1 MIDILQI
8 YRHKSVHLL
17 HTLVA
22 PQGIPQPQL
31 MSTCGLIARDC
42 RIHKCIMVRVYCFS
56 LALLLQ
62 IAVGALVD
70 GLTISIPAGN
80 PSDLQ
85 DYLCN
90 GSLPSNTTL
99 SLQLQQGVHVIS
111 REGFCTV
118 DMGLMNVRLIGAG
131 LRETTIKCTRKW
143 GFGFSSAQNVVVEGL
158 TFDSCGAAVDLYNNT
173 AAVLYTNS
181 SQFVSVSN
189 VSFFNIYGFG
199 VSGKTVAYVNISD
212 VFFGK
217 CAAGTICVGAS
228 FTSDSYATSITINR
242 CSFVGLGQVDRGS
255 YRYLYDGAAGL
266 QLQGHV
272 VADIRDC
279 SFVGNRGSGLFAIES
294 NISIYNCT
302 FSGNVAQQGAALNAS
317 SVRFLSVTRSRFYYN
332 RAYTGAAIRIREQL
346 GSSTSPVIVV
356 NDCYFNG
363 NHADIGGGIFM
374 FDLLSAVVLSS
385 LRFTKN
391 IACIGAAIYAGDQ
404 HNVYGD
410 RSYSVR
416 LIDVE
421 VIENAWNPCTNGAMG
436 AVVYYNEIDYLNISG
451 SSSTGSQF
459 VGNHPGGTIQGI
471 GGNLHLSG
479 RVSFRNNSGENGATI
494 YLTNDAH
501 LYFHE
506 NCTVSFSDNLATGLG
521 GAIYIEG
528 DESITTSILTDCA
541 MHFIGGA
548 SYSINFQ
555 GNHASVAGNSIYATP
570 IYDCYLDSINPF
582 YPAKQSDY
590 YTFFTMDSSNSNQI
604 LSFPV
609 NLRVCGC
616 RYGNSW
622 VAGTNISTI
631 PTYPGAILQ
640 CNATLKDIAGN
651 LSPNVV
657 FANVVTG
664 GNSVLPGIRL
674 APQQEVQWI
683 GSECTALEYEIY
695 GPQNTSVILLLSTK
709 PGRNL
714 HPIVMT
720 LQWCEAGFA
729 LQKDP
734 IGLLQCECSNFL
746 SSFGVTC
753 DINQGTVSRSG
764 LQWIGLYTDG
774 NEAIASTCPLRYCSA
789 NIEHMRLGRPS
800 DICAGGRVG
809 VLCGQ
814 CPDGLSVVF
823 GSAECQ
829 KCSDMWLLT
838 ILLYAIMGALL
849 VAALFLL
856 NITVTSGSLYGLI
869 FYANILVVNGTI
881 FFSQS
886 YLMPL
891 EIIVSLI
898 NLDLGF
904 PLCFYNGMDD
914 LSKTGLQFVFPAY
927 LLLISFTIVVAS
939 KYCLNWSSTGSYS
952 FVHRIRQSIGK
963 RAVNVLATLIYLSY
977 SKVLRTVI
985 DIFTYADVYIHNN
998 ITAVKVWFYDG
1009 TVIYLS
1015 GKHIVLF
1022 SFAILASVFLFL
1034 FTLALTTIPI
1044 IVVRSENNVICKW
1057 LNKNVISLP
1066 VNDAY
1071 YSPYKGRWRIWLGA
1085 RLWLVVILYSLGPFL
1100 GPQNPTL
1107 LLLIHA
1113 VLVIIFT
1120 FIQILIMPFGEA
1132 VFGTC
1137 GKYKGCSMY
1146 MLNMLDLF
1154 YLLNYSL
1161 LALIVSYLLTKD
1173 ADIVPIKVVVGVF
1186 VGLSIAAFF
1195 CIVIFHAIVA
1205 IHRTWSRCNATPLN
1219 RSETLHPKDEEQPES
1234 IALAH
1239 RVEFSYDVLR
1249 EPLLEDS
1256 SKYILNK

>member
-1 MIDILQI
+1 
-8 YRHKSVHLL
+8 
-17 HTLVA
+17 
-22 PQGIPQPQL
+22 
-31 MSTCGLIARDC
+31 
-42 RIHKCIMVRVYCFS
+42 MVRVYCFS

-80 PSDLQ
+80 PSRLQ
-85 DYLCN
+85 DYLCNQN
-90 GSLPSNTTL
+90 GSLPSNTT
-99 SLQLQQGVHVIS
+99 LQLQQGVHVIS

-279 SFVGNRGSGLFAIES
+279 SFVGNRGAGLYAIES
-294 NISIYNCT
+294 NVSIFNCS
-302 FSGNVAQQGAALNAS
+302 FSGNVANRGAALNAS
-317 SVRFLSVTRSRFYYN
+317 SVRFLNVTGSRFYN
-332 RAYTGAAIRIREQL
+332 NSAYIGAAIRIREQL
-346 GSSTSPVIVV
+346 EFSNSPER
-356 NDCYFNG
+356 C
-363 NHADIGGGIFM
+363 
-374 FDLLSAVVLSS
+374 LS
-385 LRFTKN
+385 
-391 IACIGAAIYAGDQ
+391 
-404 HNVYGD
+404 
-410 RSYSVR
+410 
-416 LIDVE
+416 E
-421 VIENAWNPCTNGAMG
+421 
-436 AVVYYNEIDYLNISG
+436 
-451 SSSTGSQF
+451 
-459 VGNHPGGTIQGI
+459 
-471 GGNLHLSG
+471 
-479 RVSFRNNSGENGATI
+479 NNSGENGAAI
-494 YLTNDAH
+494 YLTSDAH

-506 NCTVSFSDNLATGLG
+506 NCIVNFSDNVATGLG
-521 GAIYIEG
+521 G
-528 DESITTSILTDCA
+528 
-541 MHFIGGA
+541 
-548 SYSINFQ
+548 
-555 GNHASVAGNSIYATP
+555 GNG
-570 IYDCYLDSINPF
+570 
-582 YPAKQSDY
+582 
-590 YTFFTMDSSNSNQI
+590 
-604 LSFPV
+604 
-609 NLRVCGC
+609 
-616 RYGNSW
+616 
-622 VAGTNISTI
+622 
-631 PTYPGAILQ
+631 
-640 CNATLKDIAGN
+640 
-651 LSPNVV
+651 
-657 FANVVTG
+657 
-664 GNSVLPGIRL
+664 VLPGVRL

-695 GPQNTSVILLLSTK
+695 GPQNTSVILQLSTK

-729 LQKDP
+729 LQKDL

-789 NIEHMRLGRPS
+789 NIEHMRLESSS

-881 FFSQS
+881 FFSHS

-1009 TVIYLS
+1009 TVNYLN

-1044 IVVRSENNVICKW
+1044 IVVHSENNVICKW

-1071 YSPYKGRWRIWLGA
+1071 YSPFKGRWRIWLGA

-1100 GPQNPTL
+1100 GPQNPSL

-1161 LALIVSYLLTKD
+1161 LALIVSYLLTQD

-1186 VGLSIAAFF
+1186 VGLSIVAFF

-1205 IHRTWSRCNATPLN
+1205 IHKTWSRCNATPLN
-1219 RSETLHPKDEEQPES
+1219 RSEILHPKDEEQPES

-1239 RVEFSYDVLR
+1239 HVEFKYDVLR

>member
-1 MIDILQI
+1 
-8 YRHKSVHLL
+8 
-17 HTLVA
+17 
-22 PQGIPQPQL
+22 
-31 MSTCGLIARDC
+31 
-42 RIHKCIMVRVYCFS
+42 MVRVSCFS

-118 DMGLMNVRLIGAG
+118 DMGLMNVRLIGA
-131 LRETTIKCTRKW
+131 
-143 GFGFSSAQNVVVEGL
+143 
-158 TFDSCGAAVDLYNNT
+158 
-173 AAVLYTNS
+173 
-181 SQFVSVSN
+181 
-189 VSFFNIYGFG
+189 
-199 VSGKTVAYVNISD
+199 AYVNISD

-279 SFVGNRGSGLFAIES
+279 FFVGNRGAGLFAIES

-346 GSSTSPVIVV
+346 GSSNSPVIVV

-391 IACIGAAIYAGDQ
+391 IACIGAAMYAGDQ
-404 HNVYGD
+404 HDVYGD

-421 VIENAWNPCTNGAMG
+421 VIENAWNPCTNGAKG

-555 GNHASVAGNSIYATP
+555 
-570 IYDCYLDSINPF
+570 DSINPF

-631 PTYPGAILQ
+631 PTYPGATLQ

-729 LQKDP
+729 LQKDL

-927 LLLISFTIVVAS
+927 LLLISFTIVVA
-939 KYCLNWSSTGSYS
+939 KLDN
-952 FVHRIRQSIGK
+952 
-963 RAVNVLATLIYLSY
+963 LSE
-977 SKVLRTVI
+977 KE
-985 DIFTYADVYIHNN
+985 
-998 ITAVKVWFYDG
+998 
-1009 TVIYLS
+1009 LS
-1015 GKHIVLF
+1015 MF
-1022 SFAILASVFLFL
+1022 SQL
-1034 FTLALTTIPI
+1034 
-1044 IVVRSENNVICKW
+1044 
-1057 LNKNVISLP
+1057 
-1066 VNDAY
+1066 
-1071 YSPYKGRWRIWLGA
+1071 
-1085 RLWLVVILYSLGPFL
+1085 
-1100 GPQNPTL
+1100 
-1107 LLLIHA
+1107 
-1113 VLVIIFT
+1113 
-1120 FIQILIMPFGEA
+1120 
-1132 VFGTC
+1132 
-1137 GKYKGCSMY
+1137 
-1146 MLNMLDLF
+1146 
-1154 YLLNYSL
+1154 
-1161 LALIVSYLLTKD
+1161 
-1173 ADIVPIKVVVGVF
+1173 
-1186 VGLSIAAFF
+1186 
-1195 CIVIFHAIVA
+1195 
-1205 IHRTWSRCNATPLN
+1205 
-1219 RSETLHPKDEEQPES
+1219 
-1234 IALAH
+1234 
-1239 RVEFSYDVLR
+1239 
-1249 EPLLEDS
+1249 
-1256 SKYILNK
+1256 